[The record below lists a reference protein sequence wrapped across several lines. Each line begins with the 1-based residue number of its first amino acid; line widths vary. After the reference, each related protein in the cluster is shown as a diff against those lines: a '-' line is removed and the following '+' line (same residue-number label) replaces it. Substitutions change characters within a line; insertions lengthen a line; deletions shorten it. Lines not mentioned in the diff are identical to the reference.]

1 MQKIKGRPTRSAVRQ
16 NIVNILA
23 VLGEGYAYNIAKTYM
38 DLFPKVSTR
47 LIYYHLKKGT
57 DLKEFVAKGTKT
69 EEGNYSWGSNA
80 DKNYFGLGP
89 AAMPLKN
96 PAIQEYFEKRQRA
109 K

>member
-1 MQKIKGRPTRSAVRQ
+1 MKARGRPAKSVVRQ

-23 VLGEGYAYNIAKTYM
+23 VLGDGYAYDIAKAYM
-38 DLFPKVSTR
+38 DLFPRVSSR

-57 DLKEFVAKGTKT
+57 DLKEFSAKGTKT
-69 EEGNYSWGSNA
+69 EPGEYSWGTSA

-89 AAMPLKN
+89 AAAPLKN